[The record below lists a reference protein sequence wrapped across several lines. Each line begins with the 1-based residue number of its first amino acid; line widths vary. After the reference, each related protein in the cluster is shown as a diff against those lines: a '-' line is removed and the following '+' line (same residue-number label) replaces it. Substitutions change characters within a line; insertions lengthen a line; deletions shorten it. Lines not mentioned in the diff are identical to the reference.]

1 MGGAL
6 SKSCIAAVA
15 GALAV
20 AASAASA
27 QLGNAAMPIE
37 LKMKPGTD
45 SMTVLGELAQ
55 DKACCTYVFK
65 AEAGQKL
72 YWSETGAVVRLV
84 IAYPDGHS
92 DGPDFANPLPLP
104 ASGAYTLAVSP
115 DTMAN
120 RAYGRFTLK
129 LRIPPAKR

>member
-1 MGGAL
+1 
-6 SKSCIAAVA
+6 
-15 GALAV
+15 
-20 AASAASA
+20 
-27 QLGNAAMPIE
+27 MPIE

-65 AEAGQKL
+65 AAAGQKL
-72 YWSETGAVVRLV
+72 YWRETGAVVRLV
-84 IAYPDGHS
+84 ITYPDGHAE
-92 DGPDFANPLPLP
+92 GPGFANPLPLP
-104 ASGAYTLAVSP
+104 SSGVYTLAVGP

-120 RAYGRFTLK
+120 HAYGRFTLK